1 MIWGSLGNSEEDLLP
16 HASHCIP
23 LGRGGTRLRGGGL
36 KAVAQLETQLSVH
49 LPQLSPAQRGGLAC
63 WVVGTVLAGS
73 ACLHAVFSMLA
84 TEVTDHGRWRQ
95 LLRMWMRDQPT
106 AQGWYRGPAV
116 EVRSCFAPL
125 LRWILSLWQGTEL
138 VLALDPTSHRDR
150 VVALAVSVVYRGC
163 ALPVAWQV
171 VPAQR
176 SSGSWVQAYCD
187 LLPLLAAAIP
197 PEMQVTVLCDRG
209 IASLR
214 LWEAICR
221 LHWHPYMRYQQHITF
236 QSRLPA
242 RAWVTRPGESCVVAG
257 TAFGPGRRRRCTL
270 VAVWAEEMQE
280 PWILLTDQP
289 PAAVSLEVYGLRVW
303 IEQGFRILKREGWHW
318 HRTRRLDPARVDRHW
333 LVMAIATVQVLAY
346 GTRVEDAAL
355 LGRHPWH
362 LTQAPATLPGRT
374 QPRKV
379 SVFRLG
385 LAPLCRLYFQGR
397 TWKGLWLCPEST
409 RDPPCSPGRPDRLG
423 HRHKGIAQRTA
434 LSLRAQ
440 GRRRRQCPVR
450 PTLIRAG
457 RPVRHSPNPGCCC
470 LIQHVFAINMR

>member
-1 MIWGSLGNSEEDLLP
+1 MIWGSLGNSEEDLLH

-176 SSGSWVQAYCD
+176 SSGSWVQAYSD

-209 IASLR
+209 IASPR

-236 QSRLPA
+236 QSPVAVAAAPWWPCGPKRCRNPGSCSRISRRPRSHWKSMGCGSGLS
-242 RAWVTRPGESCVVAG
+242 RASASSSGKAG
-257 TAFGPGRRRRCTL
+257 TGTA
-270 VAVWAEEMQE
+270 
-280 PWILLTDQP
+280 
-289 PAAVSLEVYGLRVW
+289 PAASIRPASTAT
-303 IEQGFRILKREGWHW
+303 GWSW
-318 HRTRRLDPARVDRHW
+318 PSPRCRCWPMARGWR
-333 LVMAIATVQVLAY
+333 M
-346 GTRVEDAAL
+346 
-355 LGRHPWH
+355 
-362 LTQAPATLPGRT
+362 
-374 QPRKV
+374 
-379 SVFRLG
+379 
-385 LAPLCRLYFQGR
+385 
-397 TWKGLWLCPEST
+397 
-409 RDPPCSPGRPDRLG
+409 PPCWVAIPG
-423 HRHKGIAQRTA
+423 I
-434 LSLRAQ
+434 
-440 GRRRRQCPVR
+440 
-450 PTLIRAG
+450 
-457 RPVRHSPNPGCCC
+457 
-470 LIQHVFAINMR
+470 